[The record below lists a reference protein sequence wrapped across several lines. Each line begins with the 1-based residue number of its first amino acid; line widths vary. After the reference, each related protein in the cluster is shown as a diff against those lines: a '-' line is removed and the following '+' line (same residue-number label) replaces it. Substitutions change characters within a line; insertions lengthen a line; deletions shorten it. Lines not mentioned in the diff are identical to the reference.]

1 MDFHNTAHTSKASG
15 NLGGLAGQIVPNS
28 DAPRKEYLIDA
39 KDKRLGKV
47 ATEAASLLIGK
58 DRVDFSRNTVA
69 PVTVKVINAAAMD
82 IPAKHKEDVY
92 KTYSGYP
99 SGQKEETLEHLGK
112 RLGYSEVLRRTVNGM
127 LPKNKLQKL
136 LMKNLSV
143 SE

>member
-1 MDFHNTAHTSKASG
+1 MTETMEK
-15 NLGGLAGQIVPNS
+15 
-28 DAPRKEYLIDA
+28 KEYTIDA

-58 DRVDFSRNTVA
+58 DRTDFSKNTVA

-99 SGQKEETLEHLGK
+99 GGQKEETLEHLGK